1 MNVYLRIHRNSHK
14 TFREKL
20 RLKFIKMNV
29 FMHYEHLL
37 DIYVLNPG
45 SLITNNQAELTLLND
60 LETFLTPPSIYLK
73 YNWNFHPR

>member
-1 MNVYLRIHRNSHK
+1 
-14 TFREKL
+14 
-20 RLKFIKMNV
+20 
-29 FMHYEHLL
+29 MHYEHLL